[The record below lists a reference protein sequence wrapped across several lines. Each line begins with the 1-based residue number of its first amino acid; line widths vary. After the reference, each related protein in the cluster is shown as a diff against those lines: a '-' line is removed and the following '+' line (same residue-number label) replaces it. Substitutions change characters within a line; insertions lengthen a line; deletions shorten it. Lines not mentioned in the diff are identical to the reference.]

1 MPLFWY
7 NEVMDKKKE
16 VIILLIILAVAIFF
30 RFWKLSEI
38 PPGLYPDV
46 AINGNDALDAL
57 KTNHFKV
64 FYVENNG
71 REGLFINL
79 IAFGFYV
86 FGPSI
91 LVMKAIAAII
101 GTLTVL
107 GFYFLTKELFFEK
120 KYEEKTFIALLS
132 AFFLATSFWHTNFSR
147 IGFRAIMLPFCLVFS
162 FYFLWRALRTQKI
175 SDYIISA
182 VFFGLGFYT
191 YTSFRMAVLILI
203 VPIFFIWQKF
213 IKEWLKKQGGFWKI
227 YFKENYYK
235 FDLWL
240 LVVFFVA
247 LPIGLYFL
255 GHSQDFMS
263 RMTGISV
270 FSQKNPILSFFESFI
285 KHLGMFNF
293 FGDPNWR
300 HNIAGSPMLPFPLGI
315 LFIVGIIISFKEIL
329 SSIKNKCWS
338 SAMNHWLIIAWF
350 FAMLLPGV
358 LTAEGLPHSLRVIGV
373 IPPVYIFSGLGT
385 FWLIKKS
392 RPIINNP
399 KLFFAF
405 YFLLIFFIGYAEY
418 DKYFMDWA
426 RNPIVKD
433 AFTQRF
439 VDVGKYLNSLPK
451 DSQKYVIVNAPG
463 VSVPW
468 PNGLPTPAQTPIFI
482 ERTVF
487 GEPRA
492 TYLKRDELDKISPEK
507 ETFIIPINPDKELLQ
522 KIQGLYPGGEIKNI
536 NNDIFMYKI

>member
-1 MPLFWY
+1 
-7 NEVMDKKKE
+7 MDRKKE
-16 VIILLIILAVAIFF
+16 LFILLVILAVAVFF

-46 AINGNDALDAL
+46 AMNGNDALDAL
-57 KTNHFKV
+57 KTNHFGV

-86 FGPSI
+86 FGSSV
-91 LVMKAIAAII
+91 LVIKAIAAII

-120 KYEEKTFIALLS
+120 EHKERTSIALLS

-162 FYFLWRALRTQKI
+162 FWFLWRALRTQRI

-213 IKEWLKKQGGFWKI
+213 IKEWLKRQGGFWKI

-235 FDLWL
+235 FDLWF

-255 GHSQDFMS
+255 GHPQDFAG
-263 RMTGISV
+263 RMGGVSV
-270 FSQKNPILSFFESFI
+270 FAQKNPILSFSESFI

-300 HNIAGSPMLPFPLGI
+300 HNLAGSPMLPFPLGI
-315 LFIVGIIISFKEIL
+315 LFIIGIIISFKEIL
-329 SSIKNKCWS
+329 SSIKNKRWPL
-338 SAMNHWLIIAWF
+338 AINHWLIIAWF
-350 FAMLLPGV
+350 FALLLPGI
-358 LTAEGLPHSLRVIGV
+358 LTAEGLPHSLRVIGA

-385 FWLIKKS
+385 FWLMKKS
-392 RPIINNP
+392 QPIIQRK
-399 KLFFAF
+399 KLYFIFF
-405 YFLLIFFIGYAEY
+405 FLLIFFVGYSEY

-439 VDVGKYLNSLPK
+439 VDEGKYLNSLPT
-451 DSQKYVIVNAPG
+451 DSKKYVIVNAPG
-463 VSVPW
+463 VPVPW
-468 PNGLPTPAQTPIFI
+468 PSGLPTPAQTTIFI
-482 ERTVF
+482 ERTAF
-487 GEPRA
+487 GEPR
-492 TYLKRDELDKISPEK
+492 TIYLKINELDKISPEK
-507 ETFIIPINPDKELLQ
+507 ETFIIPMNPDKKLFDKLNE
-522 KIQGLYPGGEIKNI
+522 LYPSGKTKNE
-536 NNDIFMYKI
+536 NNVWVYKITPPN